1 MGNDLGGEQ
10 GVVSEGLQLAYLF
23 LWPAQFGCSQVM
35 SAFVGGWDT
44 GMSLGKNSWRS
55 LQLVRGP
62 RGKRDH
68 SSCSAKELKVRLGR
82 LRLWQEKFEDI
93 PSGDLWKNLY

>member
-23 LWPAQFGCSQVM
+23 PWPAQVM

-44 GMSLGKNSWRS
+44 GMSLGKNGWRS
-55 LQLVRGP
+55 LQLVRG
-62 RGKRDH
+62 
-68 SSCSAKELKVRLGR
+68 
-82 LRLWQEKFEDI
+82 LR
-93 PSGDLWKNLY
+93 